1 MASVAALL
9 VYAQHA
15 GGAIA
20 AKAWRE
26 KPACRSTGNS
36 HNLHE
41 YDMDQPLAGRL
52 RAAVKRMIANNKKK
66 AFQTGGWVEG
76 AAMQT
81 DHVQHLTSIGRR
93 RARWDA
99 IFIYAGCLVAGAAF
113 WGMVARQI
121 FVMVAAR

>member
-1 MASVAALL
+1 MLSTL
-9 VYAQHA
+9 A
-15 GGAIA
+15 GRSPQRRGAKNPIS
-20 AKAWRE
+20 
-26 KPACRSTGNS
+26 ACRYTGNS

-52 RAAVKRMIANNKKK
+52 RAALKRMIANNKKK
-66 AFQTGGWVEG
+66 AFQTGDWVEG

-81 DHVQHLTSIGRR
+81 DHVQHLRSIGRR

-113 WGMVARQI
+113 WGTVAQQV
-121 FVMVAAR
+121 FVIVAAR